1 MIGGRALKQT
11 RKEILPGVHL
21 NHIQTDKFKIAV
33 MSISLLA
40 QLERETASDPLCAP
54 PRNGPLRGY

>member
-1 MIGGRALKQT
+1 MKQT

-40 QLERETASDPLCAP
+40 QP